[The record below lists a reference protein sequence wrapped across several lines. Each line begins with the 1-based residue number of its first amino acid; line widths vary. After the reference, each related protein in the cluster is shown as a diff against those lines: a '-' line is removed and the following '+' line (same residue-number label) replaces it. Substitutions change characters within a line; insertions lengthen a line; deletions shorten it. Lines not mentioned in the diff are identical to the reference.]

1 MTQIKEYW
9 FCRWPVKV
17 WYMLRKAF
25 FDMLSTCY
33 EDQDFKVMSLPRL
46 AFFVSI
52 WLMVG
57 STIAE
62 QFFGFAF
69 SHYGELVGFVGASG
83 ASYVGK
89 KFADRGGHPP
99 EPPEGGAPND

>member
-89 KFADRGGHPP
+89 KFADRGRPP
-99 EPPEGGAPND
+99 VPGGGD

>member
-33 EDQDFKVMSLPRL
+33 EDQEYEVMSLPRL
-46 AFFVSI
+46 AFFAAICMFIIAWV
-52 WLMVG
+52 
-57 STIAE
+57 AE
-62 QFFGFAF
+62 QFFGKPFDHF
-69 SHYGELVGFVGASG
+69 DSLVNAIGVCG

-89 KFADRGGHPP
+89 KFADHTRIGGK
-99 EPPEGGAPND
+99 ND

>member
-1 MTQIKEYW
+1 MRYFSWIMRPYAILK
-9 FCRWPVKV
+9 
-17 WYMLRKAF
+17 KAF
-25 FDMLSTCY
+25 WDMASTLY
-33 EDQDFKVMSLPRL
+33 EDQNYEVMSLPRL

-89 KFADRGGHPP
+89 KFADRGGRPP
-99 EPPEGGAPND
+99 EPPKGGALND

>member
-9 FCRWPVKV
+9 FCRWPVKI
-17 WYMLRKAF
+17 WHMLRKAF

-33 EDQDFKVMSLPRL
+33 EDQDFNVMSLPRL
-46 AFFVSI
+46 AFFLSI
-52 WLMVG
+52 MLMVLC
-57 STIAE
+57 TIAE

-69 SHYGELVGFVGASG
+69 SHYAELVGFVGASA

-89 KFADRGGHPP
+89 KYADRGRPP
-99 EPPEGGAPND
+99 GPGGGD